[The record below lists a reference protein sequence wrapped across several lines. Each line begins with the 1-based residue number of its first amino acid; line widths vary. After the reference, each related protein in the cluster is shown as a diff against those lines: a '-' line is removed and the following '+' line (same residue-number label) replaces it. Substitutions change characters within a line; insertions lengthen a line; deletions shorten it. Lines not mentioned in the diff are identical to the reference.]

1 MTEGPQ
7 YPYQQGQQPGHQ
19 PAPSGQQGQPGQYR
33 PTQQY
38 PYPGGPSG
46 YPAPGGL
53 PTVTTTPPAARGP
66 RLGALVA
73 LRGCPMCWTIGL
85 VETLGDSL
93 RRLRE
98 RLG

>member
-1 MTEGPQ
+1 M
-7 YPYQQGQQPGHQ
+7 
-19 PAPSGQQGQPGQYR
+19 R
-33 PTQQY
+33 
-38 PYPGGPSG
+38 
-46 YPAPGGL
+46 
-53 PTVTTTPPAARGP
+53 RGP
-66 RLGALVA
+66 ASNEAALWPNLSKRPDSLFASQSLFGHLLRGGVAFALLYVAIRQQHEHPVLAVLAGLGALVA